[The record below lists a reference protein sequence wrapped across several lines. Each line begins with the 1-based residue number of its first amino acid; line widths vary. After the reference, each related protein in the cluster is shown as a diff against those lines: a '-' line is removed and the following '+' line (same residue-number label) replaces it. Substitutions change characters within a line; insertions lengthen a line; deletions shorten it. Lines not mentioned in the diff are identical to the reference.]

1 MDKIAI
7 LFGPTGGNTEKAARM
22 VAKAFGEGHADLIPV
37 KDAQENDLLP
47 YSWIIFGGPTVGTHT
62 WSDPD
67 QKSDWNVFLTR
78 LYKMNL
84 QGKMFAVF
92 GLGDQVSYSF
102 MFVDDIGIIADEASK
117 AGGIL
122 VGMVDPAGYSFDES
136 KALRDGKFIGLP
148 LDEDNE
154 SEKTP
159 ERIARWVEQLKT
171 EFK

>member
-7 LFGPTGGNTEKAARM
+7 LYGPTGGNTEKTARLI
-22 VAKAFGEGHADLIPV
+22 AKALGEDQADLIPV
-37 KDAQENDLLP
+37 KDAHESDLAP
-47 YSWIIFGGPTVGTHT
+47 YSGIIFGGPTVGTHT

-67 QKSDWNVFLTR
+67 QKNDWNLFLTR

-84 QGKMFAVF
+84 HGKNCAVF

-102 MFVDDIGIIADEASK
+102 HFVDDIGIIADTAVQSGAK
-117 AGGIL
+117 L
-122 VGMVDPAGYSFDES
+122 VGLVDPEGYSFDES
-136 KALRDGKFIGLP
+136 KAFRNGKFLGLP

-154 SEKTP
+154 P
-159 ERIARWVEQLKT
+159 ELSTKRINHWVELLKT